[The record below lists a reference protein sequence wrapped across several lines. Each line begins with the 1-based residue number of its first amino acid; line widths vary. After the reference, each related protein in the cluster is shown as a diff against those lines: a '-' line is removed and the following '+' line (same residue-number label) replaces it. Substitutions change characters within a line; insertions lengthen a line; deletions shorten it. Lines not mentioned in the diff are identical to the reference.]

1 MILSNCGYNAY
12 DINKIKKVSVRMENS
27 GDIDNLANGIN
38 DVSLVPAF
46 QMILISHSGLD
57 S

>member
-1 MILSNCGYNAY
+1 MILSNRGYNAY
-12 DINKIKKVSVRMENS
+12 DINNNKKGSVRMENS

-46 QMILISHSGLD
+46 QKILISHPGLD